1 MSGVRDVL
9 FVQSI
14 MNEPKPDFAKPDFAN
29 TNSEAA
35 AGEAV
40 NGLSA
45 SASASTATGE
55 PDPFKVLEA
64 LQAENAELKD
74 RVLRVMADMENLR
87 RRTEREVGDA
97 KTYGVTSFARD
108 MLTFADNLRR
118 AVEAVP
124 VDVREAA
131 EPRLRS
137 FIEGIELTERDFL
150 SRLNRFGVK
159 KLEPM
164 GKRFDPNM
172 HEALFEMPDE
182 SVMTGTVLQV
192 VEQGY
197 AIGDRVLRPAK
208 VGVSRGGPK
217 ADASKPN

>member
-1 MSGVRDVL
+1 MSGVRDVS
-9 FVQSI
+9 FAQSI
-14 MNEPKPDFAKPDFAN
+14 MNEPKPDFAN

-35 AGEAV
+35 AAEAV
-40 NGLSA
+40 NGA
-45 SASASTATGE
+45 SAPGTAAPESTE

-74 RVLRVMADMENLR
+74 RSLRTLADMENLR

-97 KTYGVTSFARD
+97 KAYGVTSFARD

-124 VDVREAA
+124 PEVRDEA
-131 EPRLRS
+131 EPRLKS

-172 HEALFEMPDE
+172 HEALFEVPDE
-182 SVMTGTVLQV
+182 SVPAGTVMQI

-217 ADASKPN
+217 ADGSQRPN

>member
-1 MSGVRDVL
+1 
-9 FVQSI
+9 
-14 MNEPKPDFAKPDFAN
+14 MNEPKPEFVD
-29 TNSEAA
+29 THSEAA
-35 AGEAV
+35 ATEAA
-40 NGLSA
+40 GAATSA
-45 SASASTATGE
+45 GDAQETAE

-64 LQAENAELKD
+64 LQAENAEFKD
-74 RVLRVMADMENLR
+74 RALRVMADMENLR
-87 RRTEREVGDA
+87 RRTEREVADA
-97 KTYGVTSFARD
+97 KAYGVTSFARD

-118 AVEAVP
+118 AVDAVP
-124 VDVREAA
+124 PDVREHA
-131 EPRLRS
+131 EPRLKS

-150 SRLNRFGVK
+150 SRLHRFGVK

-182 SVMTGTVLQV
+182 SVPAGTIMQV

-197 AIGDRVLRPAK
+197 AIGERVLRPAK

-217 ADASKPN
+217 GDAKPEVRPN